1 MNESKKMIKEYEK
14 KKRGK
19 VMEIKESE
27 GKNDREKYISITKE
41 KRNKKKKELICF
53 IYKIIV

>member
-27 GKNDREKYISITKE
+27 GKNDREKYIPITKE
-41 KRNKKKKELICF
+41 KRNNVKKKKKKGINIFYL
-53 IYKIIV
+53 

>member
-27 GKNDREKYISITKE
+27 GKKDREKYIPITKE
-41 KRNKKKKELICF
+41 KRNNVKKKKKGINIFYL
-53 IYKIIV
+53 

>member
-41 KRNKKKKELICF
+41 KRNKKKRN
-53 IYKIIV
+53 